1 MASAIE
7 DENQW
12 AEIQEE
18 DWFRSAQD
26 HGNDESF
33 FHWELEYPEVFFNED
48 GEKQDSAGFD
58 AVIGN
63 PPYSPIQRLPKQ
75 FTGYYKSVYETAIGN
90 YDLYV
95 LFIEKGVDLLDNEG
109 KFGYIIPNK
118 VFQVDYGEE
127 LRKRLAIN
135 KRISGIVDFGSNQVF
150 AGAATTYTT
159 LLFLEGQEQEDPFL
173 HWKLGDDSDPGTI
186 RELEESDKWSKNTF
200 ENESLSGESWNFHR
214 REIQNIIDKAES
226 KAQPLGE
233 IAAAIGRGTSSGDDS
248 VFELQK
254 EDQHSS
260 ITVCTSDAKSE
271 TFNIESE
278 VLKTHSFY

>member
-1 MASAIE
+1 LKTKTSGLKSRKKTG
-7 DENQW
+7 
-12 AEIQEE
+12 
-18 DWFRSAQD
+18 FRSAQD

-127 LRKRLAIN
+127 LRKR
-135 KRISGIVDFGSNQVF
+135 Q
-150 AGAATTYTT
+150 
-159 LLFLEGQEQEDPFL
+159 L
-173 HWKLGDDSDPGTI
+173 HKQTDLWY
-186 RELEESDKWSKNTF
+186 
-200 ENESLSGESWNFHR
+200 R
-214 REIQNIIDKAES
+214 R
-226 KAQPLGE
+226 L
-233 IAAAIGRGTSSGDDS
+233 R
-248 VFELQK
+248 L
-254 EDQHSS
+254 
-260 ITVCTSDAKSE
+260 
-271 TFNIESE
+271 
-278 VLKTHSFY
+278 